1 MGTIVEF
8 YTAQQ
13 VDSLSLPAGSGV
25 RTLVHSL
32 SINSH
37 MVEVLLDAL
46 TGTGLDPLIG
56 DGSDSERSIFVAPV
70 ELNRLRAQSVK
81 WSLQTDEVLSEIYE
95 AVNEAVDEAVWAKR
109 GLLIVI
115 R

>member
-46 TGTGLDPLIG
+46 TGTGLDFLIG
-56 DGSDSERSIFVAPV
+56 DGSDSERSILVASADFH
-70 ELNRLRAQSVK
+70 RLRAQTVQ
-81 WSLQTDEVLSEIYE
+81 WSLQADEVLMEIYE
-95 AVNEAVDEAVWAKR
+95 AVNKGIDEAEWAKR
-109 GLLIVI
+109 GLLVIV